1 MRMYEIILDGELT
14 ADLTDSPVRLQR
26 RNFGGA
32 TILSFPVVRDDTLS
46 HVLSMLESL
55 GIGVTAVRQ
64 VDDAGDAGDA
74 DDADEADDAPERPS
88 RL

>member
-46 HVLSMLESL
+46 LVLSLLESL

-64 VDDAGDAGDA
+64 VDDAENAGDAGDAGDA
-74 DDADEADDAPERPS
+74 DGAPEQPS

>member
-14 ADLTDSPVRLQR
+14 ADLTDSPVQLQR

-46 HVLSMLESL
+46 LVLSLLESL

-64 VDDAGDAGDA
+64 VDDAENAGDAGDA
-74 DDADEADDAPERPS
+74 DGAPEQPS